1 MGVQIYDLGDLTQ
14 LSEGQIAQ
22 RIIKRSK
29 SAKKYEST
37 HLYRGLAATPEIMRR
52 IKKYGTDRHLLNSE
66 EKAQRAAIEMERIE
80 TLTGRLRNTNSLS
93 IEIATNPN
101 KIWAAEEKELTEVI
115 KKYAIGIGAKSPD
128 TTPII
133 LAYRREALDAV
144 GGLYL
149 YEFKKSVKP
158 IDALVA
164 GFCFK

>member
-1 MGVQIYDLGDLTQ
+1 
-14 LSEGQIAQ
+14 
-22 RIIKRSK
+22 
-29 SAKKYEST
+29 
-37 HLYRGLAATPEIMRR
+37 
-52 IKKYGTDRHLLNSE
+52 
-66 EKAQRAAIEMERIE
+66 MERIE

-115 KKYAIGIGAKSPD
+115 KTYAIGIGTKSPD

-133 LAYRREALDAV
+133 LAYRCEALDAV
-144 GGLYL
+144 GELDL